1 MDKLGSAELIS
12 AQEFTQVIFDFLGK
26 LDVRE
31 RIGLW
36 CQEAEKVGDYATID
50 EHKQFL
56 DKFVDIFE
64 KAGVDYYSAL
74 NNQIAEAKTER
85 YKPVIMIE
93 MAAIE
98 IKFIELIID
107 LTLLSL

>member
-1 MDKLGSAELIS
+1 MINKI
-12 AQEFTQVIFDFLGK
+12 QVNPINP
-26 LDVRE
+26 
-31 RIGLW
+31 III
-36 CQEAEKVGDYATID
+36 CATVIIIR
-50 EHKQFL
+50 K
-56 DKFVDIFE
+56 
-64 KAGVDYYSAL
+64 
-74 NNQIAEAKTER
+74 AKTER